1 VAIQIEDHY
10 WDATDAAV
18 VFRREDR
25 WSGDVRYIYHGNDG
39 TSMPWND
46 TAQLDYLKAEVRE
59 AVESELKKEVEEMVA
74 AIQRAAPVSD
84 FESRPGEL
92 RDSVTAYPVQGRP
105 AAWRIIV
112 KAQDKKG
119 RYYCSYVEFGHNT
132 KDGGRVPAQ
141 PFFWPS
147 LPVLGWGH
155 S

>member
-1 VAIQIEDHY
+1 MAKMTNLEKRI
-10 WDATDAAV
+10 ARMNR
-18 VFRREDR
+18 F
-25 WSGDVRYIYHGNDG
+25 S
-39 TSMPWND
+39 
-46 TAQLDYLKAEVRE
+46 AEVRE

-112 KAQDKKG
+112 KAQDQTG
-119 RYYCSYVEFGHNT
+119 RYYGSAVAGGHNT

-141 PFFWPS
+141 PFFWPTYRS
-147 LPVLGWGH
+147 RRRGLRARILRPARKLIREMFPRG
-155 S
+155 

>member
-1 VAIQIEDHY
+1 MAKMTNLEKRI
-10 WDATDAAV
+10 ARMNR
-18 VFRREDR
+18 F
-25 WSGDVRYIYHGNDG
+25 S
-39 TSMPWND
+39 
-46 TAQLDYLKAEVRE
+46 AEVRE

-84 FESRPGEL
+84 FEARPGEL

-119 RYYCSYVEFGHNT
+119 RYYGSYVEFGHNT

-141 PFFWPS
+141 PFFWPTYRS
-147 LPVLGWGH
+147 RRRGLRARILRPARKLIREMFPRG
-155 S
+155 